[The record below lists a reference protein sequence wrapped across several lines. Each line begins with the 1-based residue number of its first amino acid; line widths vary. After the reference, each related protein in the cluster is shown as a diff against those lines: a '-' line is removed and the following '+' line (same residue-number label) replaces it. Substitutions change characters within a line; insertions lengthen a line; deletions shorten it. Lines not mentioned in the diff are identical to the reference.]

1 MKKTFY
7 IEGMTCASCVNHV
20 DKSVRKVKGVE
31 DVNVSLLT
39 NSMEVDYSCDDKD
52 IITAVDNA
60 GYKAFLNKTKEKKD
74 HSLRN
79 LIIAF
84 VFLILLMYVSMGHMV
99 GLPLPPFLSGHENAL
114 YFSLAQL
121 ILTLPIVIIY
131 HHFFVTGFKRL
142 FKLSPNMD
150 SLIAIGATAS
160 LVYGVFAIIMIGIG
174 LANNNHEL
182 VMTYHESLYFES
194 AAMILTLVSFGKY
207 LENKSKKRTTLAIT
221 KLMDLAPK
229 KATLFINNEEKVVPL
244 EEVKKGDILVIKKG
258 EQVPVDGKIIY
269 GTASI
274 DQSNIT
280 GESLPVVKNV
290 NDRVFSST
298 IISSGYIKIEAE
310 KVGEDTSIAN
320 IIRLVKEASDSKAP
334 ISKLV
339 DKVSGIFVP
348 VVIGISILTLIIHLI
363 ISKNFESSFNYAIS
377 VLVVACPCALGL
389 ATPVA
394 IMVGTGKGAQCGL
407 LIKNAEILEKAQYI
421 KTIVLDK
428 TGTLTE
434 GKPKV
439 TDVVSQDDNLLDIA
453 YSLEYYSE
461 HPLSNAI
468 TSYCESKNVKLLN
481 VSNFTSLEGKG
492 LKGMINEEYYSAGNL
507 KLIKELKLDNEELIQ
522 LYDKLSFECKTP
534 LIFTSSKKILGIIA
548 VSDMLKSS
556 SKEAIQELKKLGI
569 ETIMLTGDNKNIASL
584 VAKQVGIDKVYAEV
598 FPEDKQQVIKSL
610 KKDSH
615 HLVSMVGDGV
625 NDALALTNADLGI
638 SIGGGSDI
646 AKESSDIVLLR
657 NDLEDVKNIILLS
670 KRVFLTIKVN
680 LFWAFFYNCIGIIL
694 ATGLLEPWLH
704 IKLNPMLSSLMMSI
718 SSVFVVVNA
727 LTINLLKIGKK
738 ENKKMKNIVL
748 NVEGMMCNHCKKHVE
763 DALKSVG
770 GVTKVEVSLEKKN
783 AIIECNDYVDVDTL
797 IEAVNKEGYSCK
809 K

>member
-1 MKKTFY
+1 
-7 IEGMTCASCVNHV
+7 
-20 DKSVRKVKGVE
+20 
-31 DVNVSLLT
+31 
-39 NSMEVDYSCDDKD
+39 
-52 IITAVDNA
+52 
-60 GYKAFLNKTKEKKD
+60 
-74 HSLRN
+74 
-79 LIIAF
+79 
-84 VFLILLMYVSMGHMV
+84 
-99 GLPLPPFLSGHENAL
+99 
-114 YFSLAQL
+114 
-121 ILTLPIVIIY
+121 
-131 HHFFVTGFKRL
+131 
-142 FKLSPNMD
+142 
-150 SLIAIGATAS
+150 
-160 LVYGVFAIIMIGIG
+160 
-174 LANNNHEL
+174 
-182 VMTYHESLYFES
+182 
-194 AAMILTLVSFGKY
+194 
-207 LENKSKKRTTLAIT
+207 
-221 KLMDLAPK
+221 
-229 KATLFINNEEKVVPL
+229 
-244 EEVKKGDILVIKKG
+244 
-258 EQVPVDGKIIY
+258 
-269 GTASI
+269 
-274 DQSNIT
+274 
-280 GESLPVVKNV
+280 
-290 NDRVFSST
+290 
-298 IISSGYIKIEAE
+298 
-310 KVGEDTSIAN
+310 
-320 IIRLVKEASDSKAP
+320 
-334 ISKLV
+334 
-339 DKVSGIFVP
+339 
-348 VVIGISILTLIIHLI
+348 
-363 ISKNFESSFNYAIS
+363 
-377 VLVVACPCALGL
+377 
-389 ATPVA
+389 
-394 IMVGTGKGAQCGL
+394 MVGTGKGAQCGL

-461 HPLSNAI
+461 HPLSNAL
-468 TSYCESKNVKLLN
+468 TSYCENKNVNLLKIN
-481 VSNFTSLEGKG
+481 NFISLEGKG
-492 LKGMINEEYYSAGNL
+492 LKGMINEEYYYAGNL

-534 LIFTSSKKILGIIA
+534 LIFASSKKILGIIA

-625 NDALALTNADLGI
+625 NDALALTSADLGI

>member
-74 HSLRN
+74 YSLRN

-84 VFLILLMYVSMGHMV
+84 SFLILLMYVSMGHMIS
-99 GLPLPPFLSGHENAL
+99 LPLPPFLSGHENTL

-142 FKLSPNMD
+142 IKLSPNMD

-174 LANNNHEL
+174 LSNNNHEL

-348 VVIGISILTLIIHLI
+348 VVMGISILTLVVHLI

-439 TDVVSQDDNLLDIA
+439 TDVISYDDNLLNIA

-468 TSYCESKNVKLLN
+468 TSYCENKNVNLLKIN
-481 VSNFTSLEGKG
+481 NFISLEGKG
-492 LKGMINEEYYSAGNL
+492 LKGMINEEYYYAGNL

-534 LIFTSSKKILGIIA
+534 LIFASSKKILGIIA

-625 NDALALTNADLGI
+625 NDALALTSADLGI

-680 LFWAFFYNCIGIIL
+680 LFWAFFYNCIGIVL

-783 AIIECNDYVDVDTL
+783 ATIECNDYVDVETL

>member
-84 VFLILLMYVSMGHMV
+84 VFLILLMYVSMEHMI

-160 LVYGVFAIIMIGIG
+160 FVYGIFAIIMIGIG

-244 EEVKKGDILVIKKG
+244 EEVKKGDILIIKKG
-258 EQVPVDGKIIY
+258 EQVPVDGKVIY

-298 IISSGYIKIEAE
+298 IISYGYIKIEAE

-348 VVIGISILTLIIHLI
+348 VVMGISILTLIIHLI

-394 IMVGTGKGAQCGL
+394 IMVGTGK
-407 LIKNAEILEKAQYI
+407 IN
-421 KTIVLDK
+421 TIVFDK
-428 TGTLTE
+428 TGTITE

-492 LKGMINEEYYSAGNL
+492 LKGMINEEYYYAGNL

-534 LIFTSSKKILGIIA
+534 LIFASSKKILGIIA

-625 NDALALTNADLGI
+625 NDALALTSADLGI